1 MDSNR
6 VFANLERKLS
16 KSVGHRADLQFAD
29 ARRINRSTAQFLL
42 SYTDKQPYAD
52 DIAGWF
58 VRKFNAKITPFT
70 STAKVYRDQKLISV
84 IAQVL
89 SITRDIEDI
98 KKEGVKPVIEG
109 AVYLDV
115 PLQETWEV
123 AEKEGKKVL
132 VRKVKDDIMAL
143 VQARK
148 QGMLDTSSSPKTTF
162 ASLAAT
168 SDLTK
173 YLRMLEKGDTV
184 KVFVDDKVVEG
195 EVLSVNDNNVKV
207 KCKAGTVSVPKESVV
222 DITGRNPKDKEA
234 FEKKAVKYYE
244 EAYGDP
250 DYAKNLVL

>member
-16 KSVGHRADLQFAD
+16 ASVGHRADLQYAD

-42 SYTDKQPYAD
+42 SYTDKHPYTD
-52 DIAGWF
+52 DISGWF
-58 VRKFNAKITPFT
+58 IRKFNAKVTPFT
-70 STAKVYRDQKLISV
+70 STAKVYKERKLVSV

-89 SITRDIEDI
+89 SITRDFEDT
-98 KKEGVKPVIEG
+98 KKDHIKPVIEG

-123 AEKEGKKVL
+123 AEKEGCKVL

-148 QGMLDTSSSPKTTF
+148 QGMLDTSSNSTATF
-162 ASLAAT
+162 ASL
-168 SDLTK
+168 SESSLLK
-173 YLRMLEKGDTV
+173 YLRILEKGDTV
-184 KVFVDDKVVEG
+184 KIFVDDKIVEG

-207 KCKAGTVSVPKESVV
+207 KCARGTLSVPKESVM
-222 DITGRNPKDKEA
+222 DITGKNPKEQEA
-234 FEKKAVKYYE
+234 FEKKAGKYYTD
-244 EAYGDP
+244 AYGDP
-250 DYAKNLVL
+250 EYAKELVK